1 MPMLDGIPLF
11 DGLSESEKSTVAL
24 FAQERR
30 IKAGEVL
37 FVEGDEATAM
47 YVVKA
52 GRLKTYRDRSSG
64 EIVLGYVNPGEIVG
78 EMSLFDMNAP
88 KKRLASVKAVEDT
101 MLVVIVDYAILEL
114 SKKHPEVYE
123 KINRVIQIR
132 NAENANKRQGGL

>member
-1 MPMLDGIPLF
+1 MLDGIPLF
-11 DGLSESEKSTVAL
+11 DGLSDSEKSTVSL

-30 IKAGEVL
+30 IKASEVL

-47 YVVKA
+47 YVVKS
-52 GRLKTYRDRSSG
+52 GRLKTYRERSSG
-64 EIVLGYVNPGEIVG
+64 EVVLGYVNPGEIVG
-78 EMSLFDMNAP
+78 EMALFDANAP

-132 NAENANKRQGGL
+132 NAENANKRQAGL